1 MIDKIKQL
9 GDNLKL
15 LQGHDRLQY
24 LVDKA
29 KEVEPLP
36 DEVKIEQ
43 NRIHGC
49 ASKLWIIGGV
59 TKESTMKYYVDGE
72 SHITK
77 GTAKLIIDIV
87 NNEKQSEVAK
97 LNVEDFTVLG
107 IKELLTIQRQNG
119 LGHLLNRIIKIAN
132 EVY

>member
-43 NRIHGC
+43 NRILQNMTH
-49 ASKLWIIGGV
+49 
-59 TKESTMKYYVDGE
+59 
-72 SHITK
+72 
-77 GTAKLIIDIV
+77 IV
-87 NNEKQSEVAK
+87 NCH
-97 LNVEDFTVLG
+97 G
-107 IKELLTIQRQNG
+107 
-119 LGHLLNRIIKIAN
+119 
-132 EVY
+132 